1 LIFAIY
7 NQVAVGTCIWVGF
20 SFTVAFVT
28 AFEQFFLRVVF
39 ALGLTAFLALR
50 RLVASCADFA
60 IRVFGISHITALSAL
75 GVGCCRACFSHLAA
89 NHICTLFAL
98 EFSPGLVLKAVM
110 RFTFEFNPVVLRV
123 FGEIIKSLMR
133 AAAEYH

>member
-1 LIFAIY
+1 MKTY
-7 NQVAVGTCIWVGF
+7 
-20 SFTVAFVT
+20 
-28 AFEQFFLRVVF
+28 LRVGS

-98 EFSPGLVLKAVM
+98 KFSPGLVFKAVI
-110 RFTFEFNPVVLRV
+110 RFTFEFNLVVLLG
-123 FGEIIKSLMR
+123 FGEMIQSVMR
-133 AAAEYH
+133 TAAEYH